1 MKLELYQ
8 VGLIALA
15 ILGAFVLL
23 SIQAWFRRTN
33 RQATSLASPQFT
45 DFINNGRAGSYVT
58 TTFAERALDR
68 ISAHGLGFSGKAL
81 VLVNEDGVQVSR
93 KGEKSFLINKAS
105 LVGLSRSSA
114 VIDKAVEKDGLLSLR
129 WRLGDSEVESH
140 FRFASSEEREIVARE
155 VSSLVGGVH

>member
-1 MKLELYQ
+1 MMLELYQ

-15 ILGAFVLL
+15 LLGVLVFL
-23 SIQAWFRRTN
+23 AIQAWFRRAN
-33 RQATSLASPQFT
+33 KQATSLAIPQFT
-45 DFINNGRAGSYVT
+45 DFNDNGRAGSYVT
-58 TTFAERALDR
+58 TTFAEKGLDR

-81 VLVNEDGVQVSR
+81 VMVNKDGVQVSR

-140 FRFASSEEREIVARE
+140 FRFASSEERESVARE
-155 VSSLVGGVH
+155 VSSLIGGVN

>member
-1 MKLELYQ
+1 MLELYQ

-15 ILGAFVLL
+15 LLGAFVLL
-23 SIQAWFRRTN
+23 AIQAWFRRTN
-33 RQATSLASPQFT
+33 GQATSLVTPQFT
-45 DFINNGRAGSYVT
+45 GFINNGRAGSYVT

-93 KGEKSFLINKAS
+93 KGEKSFLIKKAS

-140 FRFASSEEREIVARE
+140 FRFASSEERESVARE
-155 VSSLVGGVH
+155 VSSLLGGVS

>member
-1 MKLELYQ
+1 MMLELYQ

-15 ILGAFVLL
+15 LLVAFVLL
-23 SIQAWFRRTN
+23 AIQAWFKRTS
-33 RQATSLASPQFT
+33 RQATSLATPQFT
-45 DFINNGRAGSYVT
+45 DFIDNGRAGSYVT
-58 TTFAERALDR
+58 TTFAEKALDR

-81 VLVNEDGVQVSR
+81 VMVNKDGVQVSR

-140 FRFASSEEREIVARE
+140 FRFASSDDRESLARE
-155 VSSLVGGVH
+155 VSSLIGGVN